1 MMQVLE
7 GEGRHWTQS
16 FYWIPKYVFD
26 VNLDFKKINKA
37 DDIKGSINDKER
49 SLIIVDRSMRESFSP
64 GKEITNKTET
74 NTPSYFLTHIATFY
88 NDNPDYA
95 YIYPYTSM
103 SENRDVQWVQIRE
116 VNFSTRN
123 LSSLN

>member
-1 MMQVLE
+1 
-7 GEGRHWTQS
+7 
-16 FYWIPKYVFD
+16 
-26 VNLDFKKINKA
+26 LDFKKINKA

-74 NTPSYFLTHIATFY
+74 NTQSYFLTHIATFN

-103 SENRDVQWVQIRE
+103 SENRDIQWVQIRE

>member
-1 MMQVLE
+1 M
-7 GEGRHWTQS
+7 
-16 FYWIPKYVFD
+16 
-26 VNLDFKKINKA
+26 DFKKINNA

-49 SLIIVDRSMRESFSP
+49 SLIIVDKSMRESFSP
-64 GKEITNKTET
+64 GKEISNKTET
-74 NTPSYFLTHIATFY
+74 NTPSYFLTHIATFN

-103 SENRDVQWVQIRE
+103 SENRDIQWVQIRE